1 MADYDEFTG
10 GLEDAEYDEFT
21 GGWVLKGYLTDLPI
35 EVYENKKVRKYYSLD
50 KYVDL
55 HPDLKGEQ
63 NEAARDEAMRRIYL
77 SAKMMKWH
85 PLITKD
91 LRKNYS
97 LLASAA
103 LREMT
108 PDAKFMVKKYF
119 NEANGAIKELRRKV
133 KEERAP
139 YGPINKRN
147 IARKAA
153 FWNELIDLNLDD
165 PDDVVKI
172 PAYMNGYYPEQ
183 FARAENGAN
192 PMV

>member
-1 MADYDEFTG
+1 MS
-10 GLEDAEYDEFT
+10 LPYDEFT
-21 GGWVLKGYLTDLPI
+21 GGWAPKDYLTGLPI
-35 EVYENKKVRKYYSLD
+35 EAYENKKGRKYYSLA
-50 KYVDL
+50 KFFDL
-55 HPDLKGEQ
+55 HKDLDSPEKK
-63 NEAARDEAMRRIYL
+63 DEAMRRIYL

-85 PLITKD
+85 PLITKE
-91 LRKNYS
+91 LKKNFS

-103 LREMT
+103 LREMS
-108 PDAKFMVKKYF
+108 PVAKFMVKKYF